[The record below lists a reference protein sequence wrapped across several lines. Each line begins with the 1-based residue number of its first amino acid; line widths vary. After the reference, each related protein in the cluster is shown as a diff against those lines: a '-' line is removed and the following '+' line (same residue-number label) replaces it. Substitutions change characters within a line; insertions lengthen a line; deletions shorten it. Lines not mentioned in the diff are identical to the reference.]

1 MLGALLFPRSPAV
14 FCTAFA
20 KHNNLRILDQHA
32 GIISPALDLP
42 PTEGDPLSPAPW
54 MKHEQSNDNTLGFIV
69 YRSWCQSF
77 YSASS
82 LRPLSGQALPGRATR
97 MNQWTFFNKKIGAL
111 KHQAADGNAPAT
123 LVKETTSGR
132 NRGPKPKKAGS
143 DDEPAAPIVA
153 SQEYQPQQVLT
164 GKPVRGFTYMDMPQH
179 SHPQFH
185 EPIQMYPGPS
195 HHHFL
200 SMLTPILIPHI
211 EVNSGPARARLIR
224 NGEWARGQRKVSQAE
239 EKGRRSG
246 LNIESNAVSM
256 SWRLHVALC
265 MVQTIFPPTFLGA
278 ELTDALAVRG
288 QAAAFNL
295 LELAKQATFLCQDP
309 GQLHC
314 RSLARPLSK
323 MRKWK
328 VSSRMK
334 KRRMELLKDDDM
346 AVLAG
351 HKVKLEVEDPDDERQ

>member
-1 MLGALLFPRSPAV
+1 MSETLERHPFSGLVHSAGDGEKRPYQGALPNPGPMKTRS
-14 FCTAFA
+14 T
-20 KHNNLRILDQHA
+20 
-32 GIISPALDLP
+32 
-42 PTEGDPLSPAPW
+42 
-54 MKHEQSNDNTLGFIV
+54 
-69 YRSWCQSF
+69 
-77 YSASS
+77 
-82 LRPLSGQALPGRATR
+82 RPCLC
-97 MNQWTFFNKKIGAL
+97 
-111 KHQAADGNAPAT
+111 
-123 LVKETTSGR
+123 
-132 NRGPKPKKAGS
+132 RGEKW
-143 DDEPAAPIVA
+143 
-153 SQEYQPQQVLT
+153 
-164 GKPVRGFTYMDMPQH
+164 PVRGFTYMDMPQH

-195 HHHFL
+195 HHQCIWVPLTFGVLAQDHPRFSIPPQGTLPCPRPTTRRSTRPPFICASFL

-224 NGEWARGQRKVSQAE
+224 NGEWARSQRKVSQAE

-246 LNIESNAVSM
+246 LNIESN
-256 SWRLHVALC
+256 
-265 MVQTIFPPTFLGA
+265 A

-346 AVLAG
+346 EVLAG

>member
-1 MLGALLFPRSPAV
+1 MSETLERHPFSGLVHSAGDGEKRPYQGALPNPGPMKTRSTRPCLCV
-14 FCTAFA
+14 SF
-20 KHNNLRILDQHA
+20 
-32 GIISPALDLP
+32 
-42 PTEGDPLSPAPW
+42 
-54 MKHEQSNDNTLGFIV
+54 LGM
-69 YRSWCQSF
+69 
-77 YSASS
+77 
-82 LRPLSGQALPGRATR
+82 LRPMSIPHSEVKSGP
-97 MNQWTFFNKKIGAL
+97 
-111 KHQAADGNAPAT
+111 
-123 LVKETTSGR
+123 S
-132 NRGPKPKKAGS
+132 
-143 DDEPAAPIVA
+143 VA
-153 SQEYQPQQVLT
+153 SHTWTCPNILIHSSMNLFRCIRAPLTISMLAQGHTARSVVTAYWGCLCRCIWVPLTFRVLAQDHPRFSIPPQDTVPCPRPT
-164 GKPVRGFTYMDMPQH
+164 TRRSTRPPFICA
-179 SHPQFH
+179 S
-185 EPIQMYPGPS
+185 
-195 HHHFL
+195 FL

-256 SWRLHVALC
+256 SWRLHVAL
-265 MVQTIFPPTFLGA
+265 F
-278 ELTDALAVRG
+278 RG